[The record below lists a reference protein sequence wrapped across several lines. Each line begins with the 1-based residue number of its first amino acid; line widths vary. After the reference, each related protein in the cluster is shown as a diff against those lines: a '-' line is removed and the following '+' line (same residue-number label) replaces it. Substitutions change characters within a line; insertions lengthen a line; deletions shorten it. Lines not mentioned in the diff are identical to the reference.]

1 MYAGIFIGDY
11 VKNMAFKE
19 HNSGMTLSQ
28 ILIKN
33 KGYKILLDF
42 TIHCDIKA
50 EAWRPDTFFIEPR
63 RKLRP

>member
-1 MYAGIFIGDY
+1 MNVRSWPKRNVKRGMTMYAGIFIGDY

-50 EAWRPDTFFIEPR
+50 EA
-63 RKLRP
+63 

>member
-1 MYAGIFIGDY
+1 MYAGIFIRDY

-50 EAWRPDTFFIEPR
+50 EA
-63 RKLRP
+63 